1 MNDRI
6 RINHKQSSTPISH
19 PLLATSAQSTSIDSS
34 FTHPIASSHDLSRI
48 SPRCQAKLSISQP
61 GDAYEQEADK
71 VAQQVMAMGDS
82 SLQQE
87 TTSSAAQNLQR
98 KPIAASITPLVQRA
112 EIPEEE
118 EEETLQ
124 MKPVGNFAIQ
134 REEIPE
140 EEDELLQAKYSI
152 QRIDNGLT
160 ASNDISNQLHSRRG
174 GGSPLADNVRSFME
188 PRFGVDFSHVKIHT
202 DSQAIQMARDV
213 GAQAFAYGSDVYFGA
228 GKSPG
233 NNELTAH
240 ELTHVVQQTG
250 NMGRKVHQYHQSPF
264 GKIQRYDS
272 YEHAQSG
279 DRAPGGGSLNIQG
292 VNVTAGEINALA
304 DFYHSP
310 EDLSKADPTE
320 LKQLVEL
327 IRKQKADPKSVSEAD
342 WDKATNGR
350 YNELNLKNSQHFSP
364 HNAALIAPQTAGGD
378 NRSTWEGYHKQAL
391 AKSRQAAALLDWHP
405 PMQPASGN
413 ERAELLEQ
421 AKLINFFGEH
431 YLTDAFS
438 AGHLFNKDDT
448 VAPIK
453 KNLDGLKPE
462 QLSTIFNTVAVNV
475 WAKKSSLISQYEGKK
490 VVLGFDTWW
499 VLDSAKLFK
508 AVLEGIY
515 EDPEGEGKQAL
526 YGAIVKAAHDRLN
539 TQKNDDGTIGVPVM
553 NDFEEWTLSGD
564 RTLDT
569 SPITQK
575 WLTKALE
582 QSRANIQETAQLT
595 STAPDEEKI
604 KRVIACLPRPTA
616 NSTTAIHDLL
626 EKIVNPTG
634 GMVEAISEVL
644 AVEVGSIL
652 EVLVTK
658 CKVRKKE

>member
-1 MNDRI
+1 MTIDRI
-6 RINHKQSSTPISH
+6 NLHRKQGNGSMASNPALAPSSTSTLANPTHTTNSSPITTVGIE
-19 PLLATSAQSTSIDSS
+19 TSVQALSRQSDPQSTSEQLPAIEEPQLQS
-34 FTHPIASSHDLSRI
+34 PRHDLSRMPI
-48 SPRCQAKLSISQP
+48 LSPMRTKSNIESRLS
-61 GDAYEQEADK
+61 
-71 VAQQVMAMGDS
+71 S
-82 SLQQE
+82 S
-87 TTSSAAQNLQR
+87 
-98 KPIAASITPLVQRA
+98 K
-112 EIPEEE
+112 
-118 EEETLQ
+118 
-124 MKPVGNFAIQ
+124 
-134 REEIPE
+134 
-140 EEDELLQAKYSI
+140 
-152 QRIDNGLT
+152 
-160 ASNDISNQLHSRRG
+160 G
-174 GGSPLADNVRSFME
+174 GGNPLSDEVRSFME
-188 PRFGVDFSHVKIHT
+188 PRFGVDFSQVRVHT
-202 DSQAIQMARDV
+202 GIDAVQMNREV
-213 GAQAFAYGSDVYFGA
+213 NAQAFAHGRDIYFGA
-228 GKSPG
+228 GKAPA

-250 NMGRKVHQYHQSPF
+250 SMGRKVHQLHQSPF

-279 DRAPGGGSLNIQG
+279 DRAAGGGSLNIQG

-304 DFYHSP
+304 DFYRSP
-310 EDLSKADPTE
+310 EKLRTADPTE

-364 HNAALIAPQTAGGD
+364 QNAALITPQTAGGD

-391 AKSRQAAALLDWHP
+391 AKSRQAADLLDWHP

-448 VAPIK
+448 VGAIK
-453 KNLDGLKPE
+453 KNLDGLNPK

-475 WAKKSSLISQYEGKK
+475 WAKQSSLISQYQGKK
-490 VVLGFDTWW
+490 VLIIDTWW
-499 VLDSAKLFK
+499 DLNSADRFK

-539 TQKNDDGTIGVPVM
+539 TQKNNDGTIGVPVM

-595 STAPDEEKI
+595 CTAPDEEKI

-644 AVEVGSIL
+644 AVEIGSIL
-652 EVLVTK
+652 EVLVSK
-658 CKVRKKE
+658 NKVRKKE